1 MLHALSI
8 VSGLVLLP
16 GCAWAAS
23 CSLEGPPIGTAVEQ
37 GTVFAV
43 ATPVSVEDTSS
54 GLTLREFSFADGVP
68 EDLLDEIRGALDSP
82 VSGETIVF
90 EVEQALLPDTP
101 GTLEV
106 YRPDNLLSSSWAGIE
121 VGRTGLYV
129 FHPGRGSWRVEPYY
143 ELSICNGG
151 YSLERVLHYAVTG
164 EDDHWT
170 VRKVCGHTAY
180 AWSRGKV
187 DRSGMSEACEA
198 EYERVYREGHSV
210 PRDKWDRYGQPLR
223 RYGMD

>member
-1 MLHALSI
+1 M
-8 VSGLVLLP
+8 
-16 GCAWAAS
+16 
-23 CSLEGPPIGTAVEQ
+23 EGPPIGLALEQ
-37 GTVFAV
+37 GNIFAI
-43 ATPVSVEDTSS
+43 ATPARAESSAS
-54 GLTLREFSFADGVP
+54 GLTLRESLFADGVP
-68 EDLLDEIRGALDSP
+68 EGLHDTVEHALDEPA
-82 VSGETIVF
+82 SGVTTVF
-90 EVEQALLPDTP
+90 EVERALLPDTP
-101 GTLEV
+101 GTIEV
-106 YRPDNLLSSSWAGIE
+106 YRPDGLQVSSWANIE
-121 VGRTGLYV
+121 LGRTGLYL
-129 FHPGRGSWRVEPYY
+129 FYPGREGWRVEPYY

-170 VRKVCGHTAY
+170 ARKVCGHTAY